1 MYNPTIAPP
10 FGGELQARS
19 GGRKPGA
26 ACCQRVRRS
35 GCRFRFDVPKG
46 KKAKAIEGGRSLV
59 GAYVRQGLPRRK
71 SFPDCPTMRTHARGG
86 EACRPCDNV
95 YIIARHS
102 PAPGCFSSLFE
113 LSEARG
119 APISSPLPLF
129 PSKSS
134 LSLVFSV
141 STPSNTSQCPS
152 RLKFRPPLNFCL
164 SDKQTMLS
172 TPNKRSCAILRA
184 LYAINGERLKAQHTE
199 SHAIICCTR
208 PQYVV

>member
-46 KKAKAIEGGRSLV
+46 ENVKAIEGGRSLV
-59 GAYVRQGLPRRK
+59 GAYVRQGLPRREL
-71 SFPDCPTMRTHARGG
+71 FPDCPAMRTHARS
-86 EACRPCDNV
+86 AQTLRQCIYYRKAYP
-95 YIIARHS
+95 R
-102 PAPGCFSSLFE
+102 
-113 LSEARG
+113 ARG
-119 APISSPLPLF
+119 AFQVFSSF
-129 PSKSS
+129 PKPEVPPSAPPSLSFHQKSS
-134 LSLVFSV
+134 LSLIFSI
-141 STPSNTSQCPS
+141 STLSNISQCPS

-184 LYAINGERLKAQHTE
+184 LHAINRERLKAQHTE
-199 SHAIICCTR
+199 SHARICCTR